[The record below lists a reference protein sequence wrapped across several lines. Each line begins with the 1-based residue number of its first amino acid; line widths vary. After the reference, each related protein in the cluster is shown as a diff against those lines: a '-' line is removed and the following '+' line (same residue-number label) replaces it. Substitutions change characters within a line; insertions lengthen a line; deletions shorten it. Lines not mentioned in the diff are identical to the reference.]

1 MRSYSVA
8 ALVLTIKPRQ
18 TNTQCYR
25 VIQLRSV
32 SIQQQ
37 VLKDLYLTE
46 IISDIGEFSRLIDCH
61 GVCGNNNEF
70 FFVTN
75 LLVLHATNAG
85 KFRLNMNFPSLSPK
99 RKQTSCQGEAI
110 VCFHSLF
117 ESWQTPY
124 RCKTADDFS

>member
-1 MRSYSVA
+1 MYT
-8 ALVLTIKPRQ
+8 VLSS
-18 TNTQCYR
+18 NTTEECFHSTTSTEGR
-25 VIQLRSV
+25 
-32 SIQQQ
+32 
-37 VLKDLYLTE
+37 DLYLTE
-46 IISDIGEFSRLIDCH
+46 IISDIGEFSHFIDCH

-70 FFVTN
+70 SFITN
-75 LLVLHATNAG
+75 LLVINATNAG

-124 RCKTADDFS
+124 RYKTADDFF